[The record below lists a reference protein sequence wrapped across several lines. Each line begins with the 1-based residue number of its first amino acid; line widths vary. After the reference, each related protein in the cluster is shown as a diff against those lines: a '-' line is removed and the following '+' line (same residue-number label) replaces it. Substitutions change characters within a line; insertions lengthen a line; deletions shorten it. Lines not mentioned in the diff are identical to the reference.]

1 MEDTHSDYTLSPSF
15 LKIAKKILPWI
26 KEYSPYANV
35 TEDDPPIFLEY
46 KSSPAIGEAQ
56 RRPDTHLKFWS

>member
-1 MEDTHSDYTLSPSF
+1 
-15 LKIAKKILPWI
+15 LKIVKKSCPGS

-35 TEDDPPIFLEY
+35 TENDPPIFLEY

-56 RRPDTHLKFWS
+56 KDPTHTSNFGVKLQEALPRRKM